1 MRAHTSESQ
10 ATITPLRALEFL
22 KEGNVRFINNLRVNR
37 NLLQQ
42 ANETRDGQWPFATI
56 VSCIDSRT
64 SSELIFDQGLGD
76 VFSVRIA
83 GTVVNTDVVG
93 SLEFACSL
101 AGSKLIVVLGHSGCG
116 AIKGACDHVEMGS
129 LTDLLSKIQP
139 AVYEEDQTRDPA
151 ARNSHN
157 SAFVENVTDL
167 NVRRSVKTIVNR
179 SLILEQLIEEGKLAV
194 IGAKH
199 DLATGQV
206 QFFEDTWMTDRD
218 SLHTVAR
225 ADRRPA
231 VAKAA
236 SPRPSNPRERSVVI
250 PNGKAGDAQVVPA

>member
-1 MRAHTSESQ
+1 
-10 ATITPLRALEFL
+10 
-22 KEGNVRFINNLRVNR
+22 
-37 NLLQQ
+37 
-42 ANETRDGQWPFATI
+42 
-56 VSCIDSRT
+56 
-64 SSELIFDQGLGD
+64 
-76 VFSVRIA
+76 
-83 GTVVNTDVVG
+83 
-93 SLEFACSL
+93 
-101 AGSKLIVVLGHSGCG
+101 
-116 AIKGACDHVEMGS
+116 
-129 LTDLLSKIQP
+129 
-139 AVYEEDQTRDPA
+139 
-151 ARNSHN
+151 
-157 SAFVENVTDL
+157 
-167 NVRRSVKTIVNR
+167 VKTIVNR